1 MNTTFSSSPLQ
12 QTLML
17 PTEQGV
23 SIQRFDNP
31 KYRQFLK
38 LYEAQLQSFWMPDE
52 IDMKTDRTN
61 MPELT
66 EAEEHVVMSNIKR
79 QILLDSIMGRAPI
92 SVFGPA
98 ISDPTLEACVQA
110 WTNMECLHSDTEVL
124 TPYGWI
130 SISEITTEDLVC
142 QFDLKNGSFSFVN
155 PSAVTFK
162 KTDKAISFFNGI
174 FEQFVTH
181 NHRMCVVNGDYS
193 GGFIEARSFING
205 DVDVLGFI
213 NAGRLENSNVSA
225 PSDTDLYTIML
236 SELNG
241 EYNEEEDIYEVLIER
256 DSKHNTKFL
265 DIMNKMG
272 LYFDTF
278 EESPSSCF
286 IKYQITEAS
295 RCIGANNLKNDLS
308 SILLST
314 PYNYLDSHYCKFI
327 LDEMLFWSGSVHNL
341 NGTDYCSYSSDN
353 KNKIDFVQ
361 TVASLAG
368 AKTRV
373 SKNYCSSNNN
383 TKLVVYIYDGL
394 PYEELSSLN
403 IAEIELNEP
412 TVFYCLT
419 VPTSAFLI
427 RYNNKISVTG
437 NCLHSYSYTHIIQ
450 QSFVN
455 PTKTLDEVMSIEQI
469 VKCKDSVVKYYDKCI
484 DSVDKYYR
492 GEIPRIDAIRD
503 VWLALNTANALESVR
518 FQLSFACSFIFGQ
531 TGKLPGLARIVKL
544 IQRDECVVPETE
556 VLTPKGWKR
565 IDSITPEDK
574 VAQYNLRDGA
584 ISFVIPERIVKSNTN
599 EIHHYSGSGF
609 AQSVTPNHRMLA
621 SRRIS
626 GEIQSP
632 GFVQS
637 KEFKNYKES
646 YTYVSGHHIYGEDE
660 LTPLEKLFVAIQ
672 ADGHISKRCS
682 GTPSGY
688 KTVVFCFS
696 KQKKI
701 DRLIKVFEDC
711 GFEWVESAPVKT
723 IWNKKAK
730 REFIV
735 YLPEEIID
743 GINLKSFSS
752 WVNLEEKSSVWCKRF
767 VKELSYWNCH
777 TPKDESC
784 KYIVYTSKNK
794 ENCDIVQAIAH
805 LSGNRAKISVRDD
818 REQEASDNSYMVYIF
833 DNVHMVS
840 MEVSKRQI
848 ECLNKDVDMYCVTVP
863 NGAFVTRLND
873 KVSITG
879 NCLHV
884 AITNNLLKVLPQD
897 DLDFAMVKEEESVKR
912 AVEEI
917 WRDAILEEDEWAKY
931 LFSKGEIFAF
941 NYRILNQYLRYIVT
955 SRLEKNELPKLEELC
970 DMKSEYVNPIPW
982 ILKWTGEEKDQTAP
996 QEAELT
1002 NYERATF
1009 DISNGSF
1016 DNIEM

>member
-17 PTEQGV
+17 PAEQGV

-130 SISEITTEDLVC
+130 SISEITIEDLVC
-142 QFDLKNGSFSFVN
+142 QFDPKNGSFSFVN

-174 FEQFVTH
+174 FEQFVTP

-193 GGFIEARSFING
+193 GGFIEARSFISG

-225 PSDTDLYTIML
+225 PADTDLYTIML

-241 EYNEEEDIYEVLIER
+241 EYNEEEDIYEVLVER
-256 DSKHNTKFL
+256 DSKHNAKFL
-265 DIMNKMG
+265 DVMNKMG
-272 LYFDTF
+272 LYFDIF
-278 EESPSSCF
+278 EESPSSHF

-295 RCIGANNLKNDLS
+295 RCIGTNNLKNDLS

-341 NGTDYCSYSSDN
+341 NGTDYYSYSSDN

-361 TVASLAG
+361 TIASLAG

-373 SKNYCSSNNN
+373 SKNYCSSTNN

-394 PYEELSSLN
+394 PYEELGSLN

-412 TVFYCLT
+412 TLFYCLT

-492 GEIPRIDAIRD
+492 GEIPRIDAVRD

-544 IQRDECVVPETE
+544 IQRDE
-556 VLTPKGWKR
+556 
-565 IDSITPEDK
+565 S
-574 VAQYNLRDGA
+574 
-584 ISFVIPERIVKSNTN
+584 
-599 EIHHYSGSGF
+599 
-609 AQSVTPNHRMLA
+609 
-621 SRRIS
+621 
-626 GEIQSP
+626 
-632 GFVQS
+632 
-637 KEFKNYKES
+637 
-646 YTYVSGHHIYGEDE
+646 
-660 LTPLEKLFVAIQ
+660 
-672 ADGHISKRCS
+672 
-682 GTPSGY
+682 
-688 KTVVFCFS
+688 
-696 KQKKI
+696 
-701 DRLIKVFEDC
+701 
-711 GFEWVESAPVKT
+711 
-723 IWNKKAK
+723 
-730 REFIV
+730 
-735 YLPEEIID
+735 
-743 GINLKSFSS
+743 
-752 WVNLEEKSSVWCKRF
+752 
-767 VKELSYWNCH
+767 
-777 TPKDESC
+777 
-784 KYIVYTSKNK
+784 
-794 ENCDIVQAIAH
+794 
-805 LSGNRAKISVRDD
+805 
-818 REQEASDNSYMVYIF
+818 
-833 DNVHMVS
+833 
-840 MEVSKRQI
+840 
-848 ECLNKDVDMYCVTVP
+848 
-863 NGAFVTRLND
+863 
-873 KVSITG
+873 
-879 NCLHV
+879 LHV

-912 AVEEI
+912 VVEEI
-917 WRDAILEEDEWAKY
+917 WKDAILEEDEWAKY

>member
-17 PTEQGV
+17 PAEQGV

-130 SISEITTEDLVC
+130 SISEITIEDLVC
-142 QFDLKNGSFSFVN
+142 QFDPKNGSFSFVN

-174 FEQFVTH
+174 FEQFVTP

-193 GGFIEARSFING
+193 GGFIEARSFISG

-225 PSDTDLYTIML
+225 PADTDLYTIML

-241 EYNEEEDIYEVLIER
+241 EYNEEEDIYEVLVER
-256 DSKHNTKFL
+256 DSKHNAKFL
-265 DIMNKMG
+265 DVMNKMG
-272 LYFDTF
+272 FYFDIF
-278 EESPSSCF
+278 EESPSSHF

-295 RCIGANNLKNDLS
+295 RCIGTNNLKNDLS

-341 NGTDYCSYSSDN
+341 NGTDYYSYSSDN

-361 TVASLAG
+361 TIASLAG

-373 SKNYCSSNNN
+373 SKNYCSSTNN

-394 PYEELSSLN
+394 PYEELGSLN

-412 TVFYCLT
+412 TLFYCLT

-469 VKCKDSVVKYYDKCI
+469 VKCKDSIVKYYDKCI

-492 GEIPRIDAIRD
+492 GEIPRIDAVRD

-544 IQRDECVVPETE
+544 IQRDE
-556 VLTPKGWKR
+556 
-565 IDSITPEDK
+565 S
-574 VAQYNLRDGA
+574 
-584 ISFVIPERIVKSNTN
+584 
-599 EIHHYSGSGF
+599 
-609 AQSVTPNHRMLA
+609 
-621 SRRIS
+621 
-626 GEIQSP
+626 
-632 GFVQS
+632 
-637 KEFKNYKES
+637 
-646 YTYVSGHHIYGEDE
+646 
-660 LTPLEKLFVAIQ
+660 
-672 ADGHISKRCS
+672 
-682 GTPSGY
+682 
-688 KTVVFCFS
+688 
-696 KQKKI
+696 
-701 DRLIKVFEDC
+701 
-711 GFEWVESAPVKT
+711 
-723 IWNKKAK
+723 
-730 REFIV
+730 
-735 YLPEEIID
+735 
-743 GINLKSFSS
+743 
-752 WVNLEEKSSVWCKRF
+752 
-767 VKELSYWNCH
+767 
-777 TPKDESC
+777 
-784 KYIVYTSKNK
+784 
-794 ENCDIVQAIAH
+794 
-805 LSGNRAKISVRDD
+805 
-818 REQEASDNSYMVYIF
+818 
-833 DNVHMVS
+833 
-840 MEVSKRQI
+840 
-848 ECLNKDVDMYCVTVP
+848 
-863 NGAFVTRLND
+863 
-873 KVSITG
+873 
-879 NCLHV
+879 LHV

>member
-17 PTEQGV
+17 PAEQGV
-23 SIQRFDNP
+23 SIQRFDKP

-61 MPELT
+61 MSELT

-124 TPYGWI
+124 TPHGWI
-130 SISEITTEDLVC
+130 SISEITTQDLVC
-142 QFDLKNGSFSFVN
+142 QFDPKNGSFSFVN

-174 FEQFVTH
+174 FEQFVTP

-241 EYNEEEDIYEVLIER
+241 KYNEEEDIYEVLIER
-256 DSKHNTKFL
+256 DSKHNAKFL

-278 EESPSSCF
+278 EESPSSNF

-295 RCIGANNLKNDLS
+295 RCIGANNLKSELS
-308 SILLST
+308 SILLTT

-341 NGTDYCSYSSDN
+341 NGTDYYSYSSDN

-361 TVASLAG
+361 TIASLAG

-373 SKNYCSSNNN
+373 SKSYCSSTNN

-394 PYEELSSLN
+394 PYEELGSLN

-492 GEIPRIDAIRD
+492 GEIPRIDAVRD

-544 IQRDECVVPETE
+544 IQRDE
-556 VLTPKGWKR
+556 L
-565 IDSITPEDK
+565 
-574 VAQYNLRDGA
+574 
-584 ISFVIPERIVKSNTN
+584 
-599 EIHHYSGSGF
+599 
-609 AQSVTPNHRMLA
+609 
-621 SRRIS
+621 
-626 GEIQSP
+626 
-632 GFVQS
+632 
-637 KEFKNYKES
+637 
-646 YTYVSGHHIYGEDE
+646 
-660 LTPLEKLFVAIQ
+660 
-672 ADGHISKRCS
+672 
-682 GTPSGY
+682 
-688 KTVVFCFS
+688 
-696 KQKKI
+696 
-701 DRLIKVFEDC
+701 
-711 GFEWVESAPVKT
+711 
-723 IWNKKAK
+723 
-730 REFIV
+730 
-735 YLPEEIID
+735 
-743 GINLKSFSS
+743 
-752 WVNLEEKSSVWCKRF
+752 
-767 VKELSYWNCH
+767 
-777 TPKDESC
+777 
-784 KYIVYTSKNK
+784 
-794 ENCDIVQAIAH
+794 
-805 LSGNRAKISVRDD
+805 
-818 REQEASDNSYMVYIF
+818 
-833 DNVHMVS
+833 
-840 MEVSKRQI
+840 
-848 ECLNKDVDMYCVTVP
+848 
-863 NGAFVTRLND
+863 
-873 KVSITG
+873 
-879 NCLHV
+879 LHV
-884 AITNNLLKVLPQD
+884 AITNNLIKVLPQD
-897 DLDFAMVKEEESVKR
+897 DIDFAMIKEEEEVKR

-917 WRDAILEEDEWAKY
+917 WRDAVLEEDEWAKY

-996 QEAELT
+996 QESELT